1 MNRNDAGAIGAAVFA
16 CALQLLPMRA
26 IATDARIADLA
37 QAGKIRVALFLPQ
50 HAKDSATGQLRG
62 IGTGAV
68 AIDIARALATR
79 MGVAIEL
86 VGYPTPPAVIECLK
100 NASCDLAFMGIE
112 PSRLGEVDFS
122 PAVVEFDYTYLVPA
136 DSTIRSAADA
146 DRPGI
151 RVAVVNK
158 HASTLTL
165 SRVIKHAELIGADV
179 PDAAFELL
187 RTGKAHAFAAPREPL
202 EDYAAK
208 LPGSRV
214 LTDAYGVNRVGIAI
228 QQGHPGRLTYISEF
242 VEEAKASGLVQRAI
256 DRAGLA
262 QFRVVAPSARTN

>member
-1 MNRNDAGAIGAAVFA
+1 
-16 CALQLLPMRA
+16 
-26 IATDARIADLA
+26 
-37 QAGKIRVALFLPQ
+37 
-50 HAKDSATGQLRG
+50 
-62 IGTGAV
+62 
-68 AIDIARALATR
+68 
-79 MGVAIEL
+79 
-86 VGYPTPPAVIECLK
+86 
-100 NASCDLAFMGIE
+100 
-112 PSRLGEVDFS
+112 VDFS
-122 PAVVEFDYTYLVPA
+122 PAVVQFDYTYLVPA

-151 RVAVVNK
+151 RVVVVNK

-187 RTGKAHAFAAPREPL
+187 RTGKAHAFASAREPL

-262 QFRVVAPSARTN
+262 QLRGAPSARTN